1 MRVVKLGGAAA
12 ADGVVATGRA
22 LAAYRHPQVL
32 VHGGGPQATE
42 LGERLGIPA
51 RKLAGRRITDE
62 ATLEVILMA
71 VGGSVHNR
79 LVAGLLAGG
88 LPAVGLAGPSVLTA
102 RRRAPLTVEGES
114 IDFGLVGEIER
125 VDVALLLALTAAGR
139 VPVIACVAGGSDG
152 ALYNINAD
160 TVAARLAV
168 SLGSEELVQVTDSG
182 GVRTDEK
189 DPQTLISRLD
199 PREARQMLA
208 DGRATNGM
216 RPKLEAALGAL
227 EAGVRL
233 VRIVG
238 PSDLAAEEGGTRLRS

>member
-1 MRVVKLGGAAA
+1 V
-12 ADGVVATGRA
+12 
-22 LAAYRHPQVL
+22 
-32 VHGGGPQATE
+32 
-42 LGERLGIPA
+42 
-51 RKLAGRRITDE
+51 
-62 ATLEVILMA
+62 
-71 VGGSVHNR
+71 
-79 LVAGLLAGG
+79 
-88 LPAVGLAGPSVLTA
+88 
-102 RRRAPLTVEGES
+102 
-114 IDFGLVGEIER
+114 
-125 VDVALLLALTAAGR
+125 GR
-139 VPVIACVAGGSDG
+139 VPVIACVAGGADG

-168 SLGSEELVQVTDSG
+168 SLGAEELVQVTDSG

-199 PREARQMLA
+199 AREARQMLA

-238 PSDLAAEEGGTRLRS
+238 PSDLAAEEGGTRLQS